1 MPLNDNTTL
10 YVTIPYF
17 PPTCFGLHQD
27 LLITDLN
34 RSFSRV
40 HIIFSTIQLLSLM
53 FRTATYQNRNM
64 FNCLHVTIITLVYIF
79 FEFLSKT
86 NIFCLPLCT
95 IYLHTLPTHPP
106 QSLLFH
112 LREHAS
118 LKDPFI
124 YYRLLNSSAKN
135 HT

>member
-1 MPLNDNTTL
+1 MPLNNNITL

-27 LLITDLN
+27 LLIIDLN
-34 RSFSRV
+34 RSFSHV
-40 HIIFSTIQLLSLM
+40 HTIFSTTQLLSLM
-53 FRTATYQNRNM
+53 FRTATYQNRNL
-64 FNCLHVTIITLVYIF
+64 FICLHVTVIILVVYIL
-79 FEFLSKT
+79 FEILSKT

-95 IYLHTLPTHPP
+95 IHLRTLPTHTT

-112 LREHAS
+112 PREHAS

-124 YYRLLNSSAKN
+124 YYSLLLQFG
-135 HT
+135 